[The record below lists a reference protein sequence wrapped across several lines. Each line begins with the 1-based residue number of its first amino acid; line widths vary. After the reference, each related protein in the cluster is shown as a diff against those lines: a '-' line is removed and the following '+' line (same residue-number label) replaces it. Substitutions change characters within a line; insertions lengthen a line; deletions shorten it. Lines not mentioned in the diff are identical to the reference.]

1 MKRAILA
8 IALLC
13 AACGERPVVG
23 NPPVADV
30 EAVVEKKPA
39 PTEAILTDPA
49 ASARYNAAI
58 EAWGDRVSA
67 AGGRL
72 CRYFA
77 NLAMVVDCPASK

>member
-1 MKRAILA
+1 VKHTILA

-13 AACGERPVVG
+13 CACGERPILG

-39 PTEAILTDPA
+39 PSEAILTSPA

-58 EAWGDRVSA
+58 EGWGDRVSA

-72 CRYFA
+72 CRFFKA
-77 NLAMVVDCPASK
+77 RGMEVDCPER